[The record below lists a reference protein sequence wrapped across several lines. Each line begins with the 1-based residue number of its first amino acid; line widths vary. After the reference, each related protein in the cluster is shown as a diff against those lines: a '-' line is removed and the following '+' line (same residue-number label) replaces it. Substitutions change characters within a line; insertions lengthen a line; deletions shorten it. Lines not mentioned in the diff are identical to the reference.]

1 MKIYDGVNPEE
12 KEKKRERER
21 ESYLYG
27 ENLSLIKRAIAR
39 AKY

>member
-12 KEKKRERER
+12 KEKKRERE
-21 ESYLYG
+21 SYPYG
-27 ENLSLIKRAIAR
+27 ENLSLMKRAIAK